1 VDRPKRPI
9 AIADRL
15 GRRLLPV
22 ALAVAVLVGGGIPTT
37 YFGIELIGLRRD
49 ARALAEAL
57 AERVLGI
64 VHETPALWR
73 FQDDRLKTLVDDAVS
88 DPRVVTVRLVDAAGK
103 TLAERRGASATD
115 QWWWKRDVPVL
126 ESAPVRFEAVPVAT
140 AEVSLSTRALTRTTS
155 ALLLVC
161 VGGGIVLAVLLYS
174 VPVGVVAGMD
184 AQIQALFTEL
194 ERANDELTT
203 TAHEI
208 RRAYDELSR
217 MQDQLVQ
224 AQKMEA
230 IGQLVGGIAHN
241 FNNLLT
247 VILGRSE
254 LLLNRVTPTDSLWRQ
269 VDVIHQTAHRAA
281 QLTRQMLAFGRKQVL
296 RPTLVD
302 LDAMLSRLEKLLRP
316 LLPESV
322 EVVISTPEAPSP
334 VRVDEAQLE
343 QVMIHLAVNARD
355 AMPDGGRLTIELA
368 NVELDEPFTRSHPG
382 TAVGPA
388 VSVSMKDTGVGMD
401 EETRARLFEPFF
413 TTKGPGGTGLGLAA
427 VHGTVKQSGGAV
439 FVDSAPGRGTTF
451 TIYLP
456 RAEARAHDPE
466 APARPDRGA
475 ETVLVVEDEGGVRE
489 FTRETL
495 ESHGYRVLV
504 AAHAGEAL
512 ETAAR
517 HAGPIHL
524 LLTDVVMPGTG
535 GPALARELGRARPET
550 KVLYM
555 SGHTEVEAVQSGALE
570 PLLVKPFTSARLT
583 GTVREVLDGRQTG
596 DRPPRAS

>member
-1 VDRPKRPI
+1 VDGAKPPI
-9 AIADRL
+9 AIGDRL
-15 GRRLLPV
+15 GRRLFPV
-22 ALAVAVLVGGGIPTT
+22 ALAVAVLIGGGIPTT
-37 YFGIELIGLRRD
+37 YFAIELVSLRRD
-49 ARALAEAL
+49 ASALAEAL
-57 AERVLGI
+57 AERVLAI

-73 FQDDRLKTLVDDAVS
+73 YQDERLRRLVDEVV
-88 DPRVVTVRLVDAAGK
+88 DPRVVTVRLADATGK
-103 TLAERRGASATD
+103 TIVERRGASVGEPR
-115 QWWWKRDVPVL
+115 WWTRDVPVVK
-126 ESAPVRFEAVPVAT
+126 SAGILFDADPVAT
-140 AEVSLSTRALTRTTS
+140 AEVGLSTRALGRTTS
-155 ALLLVC
+155 VLLLVC
-161 VGGGIVLAVLLYS
+161 VAGGLGLAVLLYS
-174 VPVGVVAGMD
+174 VPVRVVAGMD
-184 AQIQALFTEL
+184 AQIQALFSDL
-194 ERANDELTT
+194 ERANAELRT
-203 TAHEI
+203 TAQEI

-254 LLLNRVTPTDSLWRQ
+254 LLLNRVQPADSLWRQ

-296 RPTLVD
+296 RPTRVD
-302 LDAMLSRLEKLLRP
+302 LEATLSHLEKLLRP

-334 VRVDEAQLE
+334 VRVDEGQLE

-368 NVELDEPFTRSHPG
+368 NVELDDAFTRSHPG
-382 TAVGPA
+382 TAAGPA
-388 VSVSMKDTGVGMD
+388 VRLSVKDTGVGMD

-439 FVDSAPGRGTTF
+439 FVDTAPGRGTTF

-456 RAEARAHDPE
+456 RAEPRAHDAG
-466 APARPDRGA
+466 APAQADRGS

-524 LLTDVVMPGTG
+524 LLTDVVMPGAG
-535 GPALARELGRARPET
+535 GPALARQLGRARPDT

-555 SGHTEVEAVQSGALE
+555 TGYTEADAVQSGALE
-570 PLLVKPFTSARLT
+570 PLLMKPFTSARLA
-583 GTVREVLDGRQTG
+583 GTVREVLDGR
-596 DRPPRAS
+596 RAGE